1 MAPSLQ
7 TQDPSLFTL
16 GTAGL
21 AQSSETQSS
30 SLLFKLGSMKPPK
43 RPLRAVTPGDGFGV
57 GKLGREE
64 ADSGSKYIL
73 SQQTLHWYQM
83 F

>member
-16 GTAGL
+16 GSV
-21 AQSSETQSS
+21 QSSPSDTQS

-57 GKLGREE
+57 GRLGKEE
-64 ADSGSKYIL
+64 PDSGSKPAEL
-73 SQQTLHWYQM
+73 SEKAS
-83 F
+83 